1 MSTGRYARGVDAT
14 DDVLSALTSAE
25 GQRAVASSD
34 TGAVVRVVRRR
45 LGVKQVDLARRSGW
59 SQPTISRVEK
69 GLNRDPAVLAD
80 LADALGIPHSIF
92 SDLAS
97 GSMPSSVDDM
107 DRRGFLESVTAVAA
121 LAMLPPSLTDLASGT
136 RIGASTVRQSWATLA
151 RLDQLDATHGGGAVY
166 ELTTSVAKQLIE
178 ALGSANYGT
187 AIGRELRGVASASA
201 VKAGWRAYDSGRSE
215 AARRWWLETLRL
227 HELGSGAEE
236 ARLRALAAMSKD
248 ASDQGNGRDGIALA
262 QAAAKVGANL
272 GSPAMMSFAAA
283 REAIGHASVGDQPKS
298 IRALRRARMLMD
310 RDAAYDRP
318 AWLTFW
324 GPSDI
329 ASHEMRCGRLL
340 ESPRTSREAARTA
353 ADLVTDDTSPRNRAI
368 YDVYLAYE
376 LAHAGRLDESIA
388 LGTEVLRHTA
398 LTGSGR
404 IRVEL
409 KATATLLARH
419 DYQHAKDFALTAHRI
434 LSAS

>member
-1 MSTGRYARGVDAT
+1 MSVGRYPRGVDAT
-14 DDVLSALTSAE
+14 DDVLAALTSAE

-69 GLNRDPAVLAD
+69 GLNRDPAVLGD
-80 LADALGIPHSIF
+80 LADALGIPRSIF

-136 RIGASTVRQSWATLA
+136 RIGASTVTQSWATLA

-166 ELTTSVAKQLIE
+166 ELTTSVAKRLIE

-187 AIGRELRGVASASA
+187 AIGRELRGVAAASA

-227 HELGSGAEE
+227 HELGPGAEE

-262 QAAAKVGANL
+262 QAAAKVGTNL

-298 IRALRRARMLMD
+298 IRALRRARLLMD
-310 RDAAYDRP
+310 RETANDP
-318 AWLTFW
+318 AWLSFW

-353 ADLVTDDTSPRNRAI
+353 AELVTDDTSPRNRAI

-376 LAHAGRLDESIA
+376 LAHAGRLDEAIA
-388 LGTEVLRHTA
+388 LGSGSFVTPRSTA
-398 LTGSGR
+398 RG
-404 IRVEL
+404 E
-409 KATATLLARH
+409 
-419 DYQHAKDFALTAHRI
+419 
-434 LSAS
+434 SASSSRQPPPR